1 MKPRALYAL
10 LSHSVIIVH
19 YKDHLSSHK
28 IPIMKK
34 RWSSWDHIVFNST
47 QLKLTILVRCIYV
60 KTIPWAY
67 WVVYLIL
74 TMILFEDITK
84 NACLNSSFHLKISG
98 LVFACES
105 YLSCIYNLSPV
116 CLAAGQTNREKK
128 LQVER
133 QEDKIIPYCIPH
145 AHHTNDIGIKIQ
157 NCLRNS

>member
-1 MKPRALYAL
+1 MLCCL
-10 LSHSVIIVH
+10 TQSLSFIIKTIFPVTKFPLWR
-19 YKDHLSSHK
+19 KDGHHETTLSST
-28 IPIMKK
+28 
-34 RWSSWDHIVFNST
+34 IVFNST

-60 KTIPWAY
+60 KTIPRAY

-105 YLSCIYNLSPV
+105 YLSCIYNLSPL

-145 AHHTNDIGIKIQ
+145 DHHTNDIGIKIQ
-157 NCLRNS
+157 IW